1 MSRELRLPPSWP
13 GMGIDAKASYLCSTH
28 QAKNYAAACAMLNR
42 MRRAKPVKQPPVV
55 ARLPYADD
63 SA

>member
-1 MSRELRLPPSWP
+1 
-13 GMGIDAKASYLCSTH
+13 MGIDAKASYLCSTK
-28 QAKNYAAACAMLNR
+28 QAPNYAAACSMLSR
-42 MRRAKPVKQPPVV
+42 MRRPRPVKQPPVV